1 MKTDSVP
8 ALVMLIAGA
17 VYCLMRIRY
26 AVPLMQFLTQLLIV
40 LIIFWI
46 MGGVL
51 KIVFN
56 ETMNMADKTVEEDVE
71 NLEEYAEE
79 TIENIEAEKLH

>member
-1 MKTDSVP
+1 MKTDHVP
-8 ALVMLIAGA
+8 ALVMLVAGA

-26 AVPLMQFLTQLLIV
+26 TVPLIQFLTQLLIV
-40 LIIFWI
+40 LIVFWI

-56 ETMNMADKTVEEDVE
+56 ETLKIVEEPSEEDAE
-71 NLEEYAEE
+71 NLEENAEG
-79 TIENIEAEKLH
+79 TIENIEA